1 MVCPGGNF
9 AAGFLRFPLPPD
21 YYLFA
26 FWLPLGFHMP
36 CNMIHLSL
44 VMAKSFALFFNGT
57 SRWTPSPPPSFTCLV
72 FAALL
77 SNLFFFTLNGFII
90 FLSISSLFS
99 CILSRLFQPVFLVFC
114 FRGVSGHVLCLATC
128 PYLQLQLLSVCCYYC
143 CIFAGVCV

>member
-9 AAGFLRFPLPPD
+9 AAGFHRSPLPPD

-26 FWLPLGFHMP
+26 FLLPLGFHMP

-44 VMAKSFALFFNGT
+44 VIAKSFALFFNGT
-57 SRWTPSPPPSFTCLV
+57 SRWTPSLPPAFTRLV

-77 SNLFFFTLNGFII
+77 SSLFSFTLNGLFFFR
-90 FLSISSLFS
+90 FLLFFS

-128 PYLQLQLLSVCCYYC
+128 PYLQLQLLSVC
-143 CIFAGVCV
+143 FFFVTVCV